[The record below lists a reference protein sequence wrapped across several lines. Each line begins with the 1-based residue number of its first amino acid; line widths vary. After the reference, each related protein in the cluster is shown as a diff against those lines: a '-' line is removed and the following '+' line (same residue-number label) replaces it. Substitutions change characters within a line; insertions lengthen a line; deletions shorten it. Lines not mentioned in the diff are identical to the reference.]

1 MMDIK
6 FIRENPDALKKAVQL
21 KRVNLN
27 VDDLL
32 AADASLLELKK
43 KNQSLN
49 EEKNANAKKMKGATP
64 EEREAIIKRGR
75 EVGQEIDALKEVTE
89 AAEKKLQEFMYLV
102 PMIPDPRAPIGPDD
116 SGNVEVKQWGL
127 KPEFKFKPKDH
138 VEILNQRGWAEFE
151 RIAAVAGSRSYSLKG
166 DLVLLEHTLLRYGLE
181 KLNDKGFTLIS
192 VPAMAR
198 EFAFIGTG
206 NFPTGRDQ
214 VYHMPE
220 DDIYL
225 AGTAEVPINALHAGE
240 ILSEDQL
247 PLLYGGVSPCFRRE
261 AGSAGRDVR
270 GLIRVHQFNKVEQY
284 ILCKNDPEESA
295 RLHKLLLETSEEIL
309 QDFELHYRVV
319 EVCTGDMGAGKFRM
333 FDIETWVPSEKLYR
347 ETHSC
352 SSLHDWQ
359 ARRTNLR
366 YRDKDG
372 VVKFVHT
379 LNNTAIATPRIL
391 VPFLEQHQTEDG
403 KIRIPPKVRNW
414 LGGKELL

>member
-1 MMDIK
+1 MLDLK
-6 FIRENPDALKKAVQL
+6 FIRENPDVVKKAVQQ
-21 KRVNLN
+21 KRVSLN

-32 AADASLLELKK
+32 KADQGLLELKK
-43 KNQSLN
+43 KNQALN
-49 EEKNANAKKMKGATP
+49 EEKNANAKKMKGASP

-75 EVGQEIDALKEVTE
+75 EVGQEIDALKEATE
-89 AAEKKLQEFMYLV
+89 AAEKKLQDLMYFV
-102 PMIPDPRAPIGPDD
+102 PMIPSPESPIGPDD
-116 SGNVEVKQWGL
+116 SGNVEVKQWGE
-127 KPEFKFKPKDH
+127 KPTFSFKPKDH
-138 VEILNQRGWAEFE
+138 VEILNERGWAEFE

-166 DLVLLEHTLLRYGLE
+166 DLVLLENTMLRYGLE
-181 KLNDKGFTLIS
+181 KLKKKGFTLIS

-198 EFAFIGTG
+198 EHAFLG
-206 NFPTGRDQ
+206 NGQFPTGRDQ
-214 VYHMPE
+214 VYHLQE

-225 AGTAEVPINALHAGE
+225 AGTAEIGLNALHAGE
-240 ILSEDQL
+240 ILNEDQL
-247 PLLYGGVSPCFRRE
+247 PIMYGGMSPCFRRE

-284 ILCKNDPEESA
+284 ILGKNDAAESE

-333 FDIETWVPSEKLYR
+333 YDIESWVPSENLYR

-372 VVKFVHT
+372 AVKFVHT
-379 LNNTAIATPRIL
+379 LNNTAVATPRIL
-391 VPFLEQHQTEDG
+391 VPFLEQHQQPDG
-403 KIRIPPKVRNW
+403 KIRLPKALQNW
-414 LGGKELL
+414 MGGATEL

>member
-1 MMDIK
+1 MLDLK
-6 FIRENPDALKKAVQL
+6 FIRENPDVVKKTVQL
-21 KRVNLN
+21 KRVPLS

-32 AADASLLELKK
+32 AADQALMDLKK
-43 KNQSLN
+43 KNQALN
-49 EEKNANAKKMKGATP
+49 EEKNANAKKMKGASA

-75 EVGQEIDALKEVTE
+75 EIGQEIDALKESTDM
-89 AAEKKLQEFMYLV
+89 AEKRLQEFMYLV
-102 PMIPDPRAPIGPDD
+102 PMVPSPEAPIGPDE
-116 SGNVEVKQWGL
+116 SGNIEVKTWGE
-127 KPEFKFKPKDH
+127 KPKFSFKPKDH
-138 VEILNQRGWAEFE
+138 VEILNDRGWAEFE

-166 DLVLLEHTLLRYGLE
+166 DLVLLENTLLRYGLE
-181 KLNDKGFTLIS
+181 KLKKKGFTLIS

-198 EFAFIGTG
+198 EHAFVGTG
-206 NFPTGRDQ
+206 HFPTGRDQ
-214 VYHMPE
+214 VYHLQE

-225 AGTAEVPINALHAGE
+225 AGTAEVALNALHAGE
-240 ILSEDQL
+240 ILNEDQL
-247 PLLYGGVSPCFRRE
+247 PILYGGVSPCFRRE

-284 ILCKNDPEESA
+284 ILGKNDPSESA

-333 FDIETWVPSEKLYR
+333 FDIESWVPSENLYR

-366 YRDKDG
+366 YRDKEG
-372 VVKFVHT
+372 TVKFVHT
-379 LNNTAIATPRIL
+379 LNNTAVATPRIL
-391 VPFLEQHQTEDG
+391 VPFLEQHQQANG
-403 KIRIPPKVRNW
+403 KIRLPKCLHNW
-414 LGGKELL
+414 MGGATEL

>member
-6 FIRENPDALKKAVQL
+6 FIRENPEVLKKAVQL

-49 EEKNANAKKMKGATP
+49 EEKNSNAKKMKGASP
-64 EEREAIIKRGR
+64 EEREDIIKRGR
-75 EVGQEIDALKEVTE
+75 EIGQEIDALKEATD
-89 AAEKKLQEFMYLV
+89 AAEKTLLEFMYLV

-116 SGNVEVKQWGL
+116 SGNVEVKQWGV

-214 VYHMPE
+214 VYYMPE

-403 KIRIPPKVRNW
+403 KIRIPAKVRNW